1 MFGKKKTDIRLT
13 DKQIQALMEIMSP
26 AERRKF
32 QKEQKKLAKEHQRK
46 LDDEFFDGLL
56 IGSIF
61 FDD

>member
-1 MFGKKKTDIRLT
+1 MFGKKKEVRLT
-13 DKQIQALMEIMSP
+13 DKQIQALMETMSP

-32 QKEQKKLAKEHQRK
+32 LKDQKKLAKEHQRK

-56 IGSIF
+56 IGSLF